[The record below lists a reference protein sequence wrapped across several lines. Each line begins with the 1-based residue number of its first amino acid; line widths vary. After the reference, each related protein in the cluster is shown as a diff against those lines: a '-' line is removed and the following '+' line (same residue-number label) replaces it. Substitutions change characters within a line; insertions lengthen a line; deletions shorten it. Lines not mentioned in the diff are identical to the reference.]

1 MISRDNYTLFLV
13 SSYIK
18 IVNVVRVS
26 SILMYFQRRNR
37 AKLLRKLQKE
47 KERLLSLEK
56 QQSQIAKEKRKNRIL
71 KQKTNKVGE
80 KIREKYS
87 LADSAMNHT
96 HSRTIT

>member
-1 MISRDNYTLFLV
+1 MVSRDNYTLFLV

-87 LADSAMNHT
+87 LADSDMNHT

>member
-1 MISRDNYTLFLV
+1 MVSRDNYTLFLV

-71 KQKTNKVGE
+71 RQKTNKVGE

-87 LADSAMNHT
+87 LADSDMNRT
-96 HSRTIT
+96 HSRTVT